1 MLFLIVDEKGDGL
14 LNTIRRKVATIA
26 IVCSLITGL
35 SLGILS
41 FVYSGS
47 IANEDSYTLMLT
59 RSEETKTKLDNILAS
74 IEQSVDTLT
83 EVAIGQL
90 DDFDKFRNNEKYV
103 EKYTKRIENIV
114 LQFAEKTDGALTAYV
129 RYNPDF
135 TPPTSGIFY
144 MRDSLDAQFSSV
156 EPTDF
161 SIYAKDDLEHV
172 GWYYIPVENKKP
184 TWMNP
189 YVNQNINVSMISY
202 VVPIYID
209 DVSVGIIGMDISLST
224 IEGLVNEAKIYS
236 EGYSCLL
243 DANHNFVVH
252 KDYELG
258 DSLKEKQPEIEKLI
272 ANEENEDKVLD
283 YDYQGTSKMMVYEKL
298 RNGMKCMLTASVSD
312 VRTNS
317 IGLLKIM
324 ILFLLVAIGIA
335 GVFSFFISRTISRPM
350 QQITALITKIADL
363 NLQKDD
369 SLLVLSK
376 RKDEIGKMAQEVD
389 RMSQELG
396 EITLQIE
403 QSCSVVNDGVQTLES
418 TMKDTNGL
426 CEDNS
431 ATMEQ
436 MSAGMQ
442 QSAATMNVILKNVE
456 SVNGNVKDM
465 TATAL
470 QGNEISKEIKKRAES
485 LKEHTKEANTRTRKM
500 YADMK
505 DKSDVAL
512 EQAKAVSKIHEL
524 VQTISE
530 ISSQTNLLAL
540 NASIEAARAGEAG
553 KGFAVVASEI
563 GSLANQTQVSADD
576 IKEMVQEVQQAVDSM
591 QSCIGISAEFL
602 EKTVMGDYQEFGEV
616 GNAYSTDANTFEEFM
631 TDIHDRVEELERAM
645 DEIVQSLGVIDQA
658 VGDSATGVSDI
669 ADKTSS
675 LVNSTVHAGEMVGQ
689 SVENINAMRQ
699 LVSKFTL

>member
-1 MLFLIVDEKGDGL
+1 M
-14 LNTIRRKVATIA
+14 NTIRKKVATIA

-41 FVYSGS
+41 FVYSGK
-47 IANEDSYTLMLT
+47 IANDDSYTLMLT
-59 RSEETKTKLDNILAS
+59 RSEEMKTKLDNIFAR

-83 EVAIGQL
+83 EIAVSQL
-90 DDFDKFRNNEKYV
+90 GDFDRFQNDAQYV
-103 EKYTKRIENIV
+103 EEYTKSIENIV

-135 TPPTSGIFY
+135 TPPTSGIF
-144 MRDSLDAQFSSV
+144 MTRDSIDAGFESV

-161 SIYAKDDLEHV
+161 STYEKDDLEHV

-202 VVPIYID
+202 VIPIYID
-209 DVSVGIIGMDISLST
+209 DVSVGIIGMDISLTT
-224 IEGLVNEAKIYS
+224 IEELINGATIYND
-236 EGYSCLL
+236 GYSCLL
-243 DANHNFVVH
+243 DTNHNFVVH

-258 DSLKEKQPEIEKLI
+258 DSLKEKLPEVEEVI
-272 ANEENEDKVLD
+272 ANAENEDKVTN
-283 YDYQGTSKMMVYEKL
+283 YDYQGTGKMMVYETL
-298 RNGMKCMLTASVSD
+298 CNGMKYVLTASVSD
-312 VRTNS
+312 VRANS
-317 IGLLKIM
+317 LALLKMM
-324 ILFLLVAIGIA
+324 ILYMLGAIAIA
-335 GVFSFFISRTISRPM
+335 GILSFIISGTISRPM
-350 QQITALITKIADL
+350 KQITALITKIADL
-363 NLQKDD
+363 NLKKDD
-369 SLLVLSK
+369 SVVKLSK
-376 RKDEIGKMAQEVD
+376 RKDEIGKMAQEVE
-389 RMSQELG
+389 RMCKELG
-396 EITLQIE
+396 DITVQIE
-403 QSCSVVNDGVQTLES
+403 RSCSVVNDGVHSLEG
-418 TMKDTNGL
+418 TMKDTNEL
-426 CEDNS
+426 CQDNS

-442 QSAATMNVILKNVE
+442 ESASTMDVILKNVE
-456 SVNGNVKDM
+456 SVNGNVKEM
-465 TATAL
+465 TATAV
-470 QGNEISKEIKKRAES
+470 QGNEISREIKKRAES
-485 LKEHTKEANTRTRKM
+485 LKEHTKEANIHTREI

-505 DKSDVAL
+505 EKSDEAL
-512 EQAKAVSKIHEL
+512 EQAKAVSRIHEL

-576 IKEMVQEVQQAVDSM
+576 IKEMVQEVQQAVDNM

-631 TDIHDRVEELERAM
+631 TDIHDRVEELSKAM
-645 DEIVQSLGVIDQA
+645 EEIVQSLDVIDQA

-669 ADKTSS
+669 ANKTNT
-675 LVNSTVHAGEMVGQ
+675 LVNSTVHAGEMVSQ
-689 SVENINAMRQ
+689 SVENIDAMRQ
-699 LVSKFTL
+699 LVDKFTL

>member
-1 MLFLIVDEKGDGL
+1 M
-14 LNTIRRKVATIA
+14 NTIRKKVATIA

-41 FVYSGS
+41 FVYSGK
-47 IANEDSYTLMLT
+47 IANDDSYTLMLT
-59 RSEETKTKLDNILAS
+59 RSEETKTKLDNIFAR

-83 EVAIGQL
+83 EISVSQL
-90 DDFDKFRNNEKYV
+90 GDFDRFQSDAQYV
-103 EKYTKRIENIV
+103 EEYTKSIENIV

-135 TPPTSGIFY
+135 TPPTSGIFF
-144 MRDSLDAQFSSV
+144 MRDSTDAEFESV

-161 SIYAKDDLEHV
+161 STYEKDDLEHV

-202 VVPIYID
+202 VIPIYID
-209 DVSVGIIGMDISLST
+209 DVSVGIIGMDISLAT
-224 IEGLVNEAKIYS
+224 IEELINGATIYND
-236 EGYSCLL
+236 GYSCLL
-243 DANHNFVVH
+243 DTNHNFVVH

-258 DSLKEKQPEIEKLI
+258 DSLKEKLPEVEEVI
-272 ANEENEDKVLD
+272 ANAENEDKVTN
-283 YDYQGTSKMMVYEKL
+283 YDYQGTGKMMVYETL
-298 RNGMKCMLTASVSD
+298 RNGMKYVLTASVSD
-312 VRTNS
+312 VRANS
-317 IGLLKIM
+317 LALLKMM
-324 ILFLLVAIGIA
+324 ILYMLGAIAIA
-335 GVFSFFISRTISRPM
+335 GIFSFIISGTISRPM
-350 QQITALITKIADL
+350 KQITALITKIADL
-363 NLQKDD
+363 NLKKDD
-369 SLLVLSK
+369 SVVKLSK
-376 RKDEIGKMAQEVD
+376 RKDEIGKMAQEVE
-389 RMSQELG
+389 RMCKELG
-396 EITLQIE
+396 DITVQIE
-403 QSCSVVNDGVQTLES
+403 RSCSVVNDGVHSLEG
-418 TMKDTNGL
+418 TMKDTNEL
-426 CEDNS
+426 CQDNS

-442 QSAATMNVILKNVE
+442 ESASTMDVILKNVE
-456 SVNGNVKDM
+456 SVNGNVKEM
-465 TATAL
+465 TATAV
-470 QGNEISKEIKKRAES
+470 QGNEISREIKKRAES
-485 LKEHTKEANTRTRKM
+485 LKEHTKEANIHTREI

-505 DKSDVAL
+505 EKSDEAL
-512 EQAKAVSKIHEL
+512 EQAKAVSRIHEL

-576 IKEMVQEVQQAVDSM
+576 IKEMVQEVQQAVDNM
-591 QSCIGISAEFL
+591 QSCIGTSAEFL

-631 TDIHDRVEELERAM
+631 TDIHDRVEELSKAM
-645 DEIVQSLGVIDQA
+645 EEIVQSLDVIDQA

-669 ADKTSS
+669 ANKTNT

-689 SVENINAMRQ
+689 SVENIDAMRQ
-699 LVSKFTL
+699 LVGKFTL